1 MTARHV
7 TDLRQGLAL
16 GDGKQAAFSAAHTD
30 AEIVAFCKSFYSW
43 QSVKL
48 TRDPAIVRAQPGGK
62 NG

>member
-16 GDGKQAAFSAAHTD
+16 GDGKQAAFSAALTD
-30 AEIVAFCKSFYSW
+30 EEVKAFCRSHYGW

-48 TRDPAIVRAQPGGK
+48 TRDSAIVRARPGGK
-62 NG
+62 K